1 MLLDSRDQGHPL
13 SLSYHP
19 RAAEDMAV
27 EYQNPLDDVFGTE
40 DVPDAATLNTPPSTS
55 RQSHTRWEHSEIPRI
70 RSIHV
75 TNGYREGIAESK
87 STFVQ
92 EGFDEGYPLG
102 AMLGFRAA
110 WLVSFLD
117 NFTRL
122 LNKPEKQALAEE
134 ARKELQI
141 GSILSPSYF
150 NEDGI
155 WSYTVPGPE
164 SEQDFD
170 LVSRSHPLIGKW
182 SSRVQDLANSAGV
195 EIELFSTRYEDGS

>member
-1 MLLDSRDQGHPL
+1 MLLDSRDYEHPL

-19 RAAEDMAV
+19 HAAEDMAV
-27 EYQNPLDDVFGTE
+27 EYQNPLEDVFGTE
-40 DVPDAATLNTPPSTS
+40 DVPDTVISDPQSSPS
-55 RQSHTRWEHSEIPRI
+55 RQSHAQGEHSEIPRI

-122 LNKPEKQALAEE
+122 LNRPDKQALAEE

-141 GSILSPSYF
+141 ESILSPSYF

-155 WSYTVPGPE
+155 WSYNVPGPE

-170 LVSRSHPLIGKW
+170 LVSRSHPLIDKW
-182 SSRVQDLANSAGV
+182 STRVQDLANSAGV